1 MTRGRG
7 PCTARRTANCNPRL
21 RGAWQRSTGPHSST
35 EYLRRL
41 HAHKRYFCR
50 FSACFT
56 FTFQD
61 SAITHQPTRVARR
74 QARRETSLDSRVSTL
89 ETPDSLSRLG
99 WIQHAAATSG
109 RRVGETAGERRGS
122 GSGCAYALYGWQG
135 CAALTPF
142 PRRGFRLL
150 SSRHHRLKIFAKRTF
165 PRWRALPLGRDLT
178 RVRHDAMGFA
188 RSPSGSSLPLRY
200 R

>member
-1 MTRGRG
+1 MGAVHGSSLLYRV
-7 PCTARRTANCNPRL
+7 PPPAPRTPEILLSFQRL
-21 RGAWQRSTGPHSST
+21 FHFHVSGFSH
-35 EYLRRL
+35 
-41 HAHKRYFCR
+41 HA
-50 FSACFT
+50 SA
-56 FTFQD
+56 D
-61 SAITHQPTRVARR
+61 SRR
-74 QARRETSLDSRVSTL
+74 QTPGQTRDVTRLSSHVSTL

-109 RRVGETAGERRGS
+109 RRVGETAGGRMGS

-150 SSRHHRLKIFAKRTF
+150 PSRHHRLKIFAKRTF

-178 RVRHDAMGFA
+178 RVRHGAMGFA

-200 R
+200 H